1 MSSETRT
8 LLYWDRGTMEF
19 DASVKESFTH
29 SAEVTR
35 YPVEVDSDRADHV
48 RVQPV
53 EIEIAAVVSNT
64 PAREDLTHL
73 DGAEPVRGYAV
84 TTREP
89 VAPRAL
95 RVDNPFGVPLSKTVT
110 YNASVR
116 LWSSPVRRV
125 TSVYAELLRLQ
136 REARAITILTAIGD
150 FDEMVLR
157 ELSISR
163 DAATAHVLDFSAR
176 FVQVAVTTLTLETLK
191 PVDPRFLRS
200 KKRKPLKMGAML
212 TADGK
217 WIPDEYRDNF
227 LSKEEQ
233 KAAQLFYPGGAY

>member
-29 SAEVTR
+29 DAEVTR
-35 YPVEVDSDRADHV
+35 YPIEVDCDRADHV

-64 PAREDLTHL
+64 PSREDLTHL
-73 DGAEPVRGYAV
+73 DGAAPVYGYQV
-84 TTREP
+84 TTRAP
-89 VAPRAL
+89 IAPRGV
-95 RVDNPFGVPLSKTVT
+95 RVDNVFGVPLTETKA
-110 YNASVR
+110 YNAKVR

-150 FDEMVLR
+150 FDDMVLR
-157 ELSISR
+157 SLSISR
-163 DAATAHVLDFSAR
+163 DASTANVLDFSAR
-176 FVQVAVTTLTLETLK
+176 FTQVAVTTLTLETLK
-191 PVDPRFLRS
+191 PIDPKFLRG
-200 KKRKPLKMGAML
+200 KKRKQINGGLLNKEGQ
-212 TADGK
+212 
-217 WIPDEYRDNF
+217 WIPEQYKDNF
-227 LSKEEQ
+227 MSKQEQ
-233 KAAQLFYPGGAY
+233 QEALRYLGGAF